1 MSPLRPRTAL
11 LSTAVAAALLTGA
24 FTGGPAQAVTGTPST
39 DGTLTFTARL
49 DIGSGERACSGV
61 LVDSRWVLTAASCFA
76 DNPQQSFQI
85 RAGKPAKTTTATIG
99 RTDLTSTAGQVRQ
112 VVELVPRTDRDVVL
126 ARLATP
132 VTGVTPAAVGSTM
145 PTTGETLT
153 IPGFGRTKTEWSPL
167 KLHAGA
173 FTAGTMAT
181 ETLGLA
187 GKDGVAVCAGDTGGP
202 ALRARTGG
210 AGGYEVVAVA
220 TRSWQSGC
228 FGSDPDETRTGAVAT
243 RVDNLRSWLD
253 TTMQADPV
261 TDFNCDGV
269 RDTAVADPDA
279 AVGGDVGAGLVRVVY
294 GGGKGTAEI
303 TQDLEAV
310 PGGSEAKDRF
320 GASLATFDHNLD
332 GCTDLVVGA
341 PSEDLGSATDAGLV
355 TVLYGATA
363 GLAKGKASVSLEQGS
378 GTGALAAMASE
389 SGDQFGAAFAAG
401 TTLTGDPYLAVG
413 APGEDAAGGLTDAGG
428 VLYLRGTGTSNVLI
442 HQDKAGVPGGMEAG
456 DKFGSTIAGSPQHLA
471 VGAPGE
477 AIGSLVA
484 AGGVALFSHT
494 LNADKLPTGV
504 TGIDQ
509 DLDTVEGG
517 AEADDRFGA
526 SLALVQYRAN
536 AAANGTE
543 SILAVGSPGEDG
555 SQAANAG
562 RVDTFRLTASGFTQ
576 ISGIYQG
583 TTGVPGATEAGDA
596 FGQSLSAVNTAPG
609 GVSSAQNTLLAVGVP
624 GEDSTGATDG
634 GTVYTFSLTNGAFI
648 NTVYPGK
655 FGIPGALGN
664 AQKVGTS
671 LHATGTELYLG
682 LPNGPVSY
690 GSAHAV
696 PWANVLSGATQPVTT
711 FQPGTGG
718 LPAAGETFGSVI
730 R

>member
-1 MSPLRPRTAL
+1 MSPFRPRAAL
-11 LSTAVAAALLTGA
+11 LSTVVTAALLTGA
-24 FTGGPAQAVTGTPST
+24 FSGGPAQAVTGDQSA
-39 DGTLTFTARL
+39 DGAHTYTARL

-61 LVDSRWVLTAASCFA
+61 LVDPRWVLTAASCFA

-85 RAGKPAKTTTATIG
+85 RAGKPAKTTNATIG

-132 VTGVTPAAVGSTM
+132 VTGVTPASVGTTM

-153 IPGFGRTKTEWSPL
+153 VPGFGRTKTEWSPL
-167 KLHAGA
+167 KLHVGD

-181 ETLGLA
+181 ETLDLA

-210 AGGYEVVAVA
+210 AGGYEVVAIA
-220 TRSWQSGC
+220 TRSWQGGC
-228 FGSDPDETRTGAVAT
+228 FGQDPDETRTGAVGA

-253 TTMQADPV
+253 TTMQAAPV

-279 AVGGDVGAGLVRVVY
+279 AVGGDAGAGLVRVVY
-294 GGGKGTAEI
+294 GGGKGTGEL
-303 TQDLEAV
+303 TQDLAAV
-310 PGGSEAKDRF
+310 PGGAEAKDRF

-341 PSEDLGSATDAGLV
+341 PAEDLGTANDAGMVSL
-355 TVLYGATA
+355 LYGAPA
-363 GLAKGKASVSLEQGS
+363 GLTTGKASAALEQGA
-378 GTGALAAMASE
+378 GTGALASMASE
-389 SGDQFGAAFAAG
+389 SGDQFGAALAAG

-413 APGEDAAGGLTDAGG
+413 APGEDAAGSLTDAGG

-442 HQDKAGVPGGMEAG
+442 HQDKSGVPGAMEAG

-477 AIGSLVA
+477 AIGSLVV
-484 AGGVALFSHT
+484 AGGVSLFSHT
-494 LNADKLPTGV
+494 LKADKLPTGM

-543 SILAVGSPGEDG
+543 SILAIGSPGEDG
-555 SQAANAG
+555 AQAANAG
-562 RVDTFRLTASGFTQ
+562 RVDTFRVTASGFTQ

-583 TTGVPGATEAGDA
+583 TTGVPGAIEAGDA

-609 GVSSAQNTLLAVGVP
+609 AVSTGQNNLLAVGVP

-664 AQKVGTS
+664 AQKVGTA

-711 FQPGTGG
+711 FQPGTDG

>member
-1 MSPLRPRTAL
+1 
-11 LSTAVAAALLTGA
+11 
-24 FTGGPAQAVTGTPST
+24 
-39 DGTLTFTARL
+39 
-49 DIGSGERACSGV
+49 V
-61 LVDSRWVLTAASCFA
+61 LVDPRWVLTAASCFA

-85 RAGKPAKTTTATIG
+85 RAGKPAKTTTATVG

-132 VTGVTPAAVGSTM
+132 VTGVTPAAVGTTM

-153 IPGFGRTKTEWSPL
+153 VPGFGRTKTEWSPL

-173 FTAGTMAT
+173 FTAGAMAT
-181 ETLGLA
+181 ETLDLA

-210 AGGYEVVAVA
+210 AGGYEVVAIA
-220 TRSWQSGC
+220 TRSWQGGC
-228 FGSDPDETRTGAVAT
+228 FGQDPDETRTGAVST

-253 TTMQADPV
+253 TTMQAAPV

-269 RDTAVADPDA
+269 RDTAVADPGA
-279 AVGGDVGAGLVRVVY
+279 AVGGDAGAGLVRVVY
-294 GGGKGTAEI
+294 GGGKGTAEL

-310 PGGSEAKDRF
+310 PGGSEAKDHF
-320 GASLATFDHNLD
+320 GTTLATFDHNLD

-341 PSEDLGSATDAGLV
+341 PSEDLGSAADAGMV
-355 TVLYGATA
+355 NVLYGAPA
-363 GLAKGKASVSLEQGS
+363 GLTTGKAAVTLEQGS
-378 GTGALAAMASE
+378 GSGALAAMASE
-389 SGDQFGAAFAAG
+389 SGDQFGAALASG
-401 TTLTGDPYLAVG
+401 TTLAGDPYLAVG
-413 APGEDAAGGLTDAGG
+413 APGEDSAGGLTDAGG
-428 VLYLRGTGTSNVLI
+428 VVYIRGTGTGNVLI
-442 HQDKAGVPGGMEAG
+442 HQDKSGVPGALEKG
-456 DKFGSTIAGSPQHLA
+456 DKFGSTIAASPQHLA

-477 AIGSLVA
+477 AIGTLAA
-484 AGGVALFSHT
+484 AGGVSLFSHT

-504 TGIDQ
+504 TGLDQ

-526 SLALVQYRAN
+526 SLALVQYRAG
-536 AAANGTE
+536 ASANGTE
-543 SILAVGSPGEDG
+543 SLLAVGSPGEDG
-555 SQAANAG
+555 AQAANAG

-576 ISGIYQG
+576 VSGIYQG
-583 TTGVPGATEAGDA
+583 ASGVPGATEANDNFA
-596 FGQSLSAVNTAPG
+596 QSLSAVNTAPG
-609 GVSSAQNTLLAVGVP
+609 AVSTAQNTLLAVGVP

-664 AQKVGTS
+664 GQKVGTA
-671 LHATGTELYLG
+671 LHATGSELYLG

-696 PWANVLSGATQPVTT
+696 PWGNVLGGGTQPVTT